1 MSDEEIE
8 DAFKLWL
15 HWDFAVADLAKG
27 KPDAFCELLRSK
39 EQISALVRPFLADL
53 IDGTLPPPP
62 SST

>member
-1 MSDEEIE
+1 VSDEEIE

-39 EQISALVRPFLADL
+39 GRY
-53 IDGTLPPPP
+53 PP
-62 SST
+62 SCARSWPT